1 MNTQNINYTLR
12 RDRLFVCTITTNY
25 STRARV
31 FRVCPY
37 PRVARREATPP
48 LSLSLSLFFFTSL
61 LLNRTTGFLFLDFN
75 NRWIHVRFDDL
86 VED

>member
-1 MNTQNINYTLR
+1 MHRILIT
-12 RDRLFVCTITTNY
+12 LFVATAFLCVLLLLITLHVLACSVSVPT
-25 STRARV
+25 
-31 FRVCPY
+31 
-37 PRVARREATPP
+37 RVARDERRLH